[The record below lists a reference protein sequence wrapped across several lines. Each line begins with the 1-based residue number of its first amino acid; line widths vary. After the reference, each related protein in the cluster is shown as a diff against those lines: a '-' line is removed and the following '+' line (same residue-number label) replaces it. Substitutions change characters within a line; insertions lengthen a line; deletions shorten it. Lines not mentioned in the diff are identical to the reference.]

1 MSLRS
6 FPVNAADTAW
16 LRMEEPT
23 NPMTI
28 TGVIGF
34 DGPMSLAAMRRFM
47 AERLVPFDRFRMR
60 VDTSTGRPRWVPD
73 DRFDVAHHVVEA
85 DLPAPGGKD
94 GLQRLVGQL
103 MSEAVDLTRAPW
115 TIHLVADAGDGRSA
129 AVVRLHHV
137 IGDGIALMHV
147 LISAS
152 DEYHDPTKVQ
162 PRRRA
167 ARRPLTARIGQTLRG
182 AAGEAVELLASP
194 RRLGRRVATAGSVS
208 HALAALLLMRPDSPT
223 VFKGRATPEKRAA
236 WTEPLALDRIK
247 AIGRATG
254 AKVND
259 VLMAVAAGALRGYL
273 LELGHPVRGVEVRV
287 ATPFNV
293 RPLDRAHELGNSFG
307 LAFVALPIAE
317 ASPAARLREVQA
329 RMNAVK
335 DSFEPAVTFGILQ
348 SIGAA
353 PMWAHRQVVEMFAQK
368 ASAVLTNVPGPAEP
382 VHIEGVGV
390 DSLMF
395 WVPQAGD
402 IGLGIS
408 ILSMNG
414 TVRVGIAAD
423 AAYVPD
429 PGRLAEAFSSEIDR
443 LSDALTG

>member
-34 DGPMSLAAMRRFM
+34 DGPMPLASMRRFM
-47 AERLVPFDRFRMR
+47 QERLVPFDRFRMR
-60 VDTSTGRPRWVPD
+60 IDASGRRPKWVPD
-73 DRFDVAHHVVEA
+73 ERFDVAHHVVET

-94 GLQRLVGQL
+94 GLQRLVGHL
-103 MSEAVDLTRAPW
+103 MSEPVDLGRAPW
-115 TIHLVADAGDGRSA
+115 TIHLVPDAGEGRSA
-129 AVVRLHHV
+129 AIIRLHHV

-152 DEYHDPTKVQ
+152 DEYYDPAKAT
-162 PRRRA
+162 PRPRGE
-167 ARRPLTARIGQTLRG
+167 RRPLTARVRKTLRG
-182 AAGEAVELLASP
+182 AAGEAADLLTHP
-194 RRLGRRVATAGSVS
+194 KLLGRRVVAAGSIS
-208 HALAALLLMRPDSPT
+208 HALGALLLMRPDSPT
-223 VFKGRATPEKRAA
+223 VFKGHATPEKRAA
-236 WTEPLALDRIK
+236 WTGPLALDRIK

-273 LELGHPVRGVEVRV
+273 LDLGHPVRDVEVRV

-317 ASPAARLREVQA
+317 ASAATRLREVQA

-335 DSFEPAVTFGILQ
+335 DSFEPAVTYGILQ

-353 PMWAHRQVVEMFAQK
+353 PRWAHRQVVEMFAQK
-368 ASAVLTNVPGPAEP
+368 ASAVLTNVPGPTEP
-382 VHIEGVGV
+382 IHLEGVGIET
-390 DSLMF
+390 LMF

-408 ILSMNG
+408 ILSLDG

-429 PGRLAEAFSSEIDR
+429 PAHLAAAFSAEIDL
-443 LSDALTG
+443 LSDALAG

>member
-1 MSLRS
+1 MSTRS
-6 FPVNAADTAW
+6 FRVNAADTAW

-34 DGPMSLAAMRRFM
+34 EGHMPLSSMRRFM
-47 AERLVPFDRFRMR
+47 QERLVPFDRFRMR
-60 VDTSTGRPRWVPD
+60 VDTSGRHPMWVPD
-73 DRFDVAHHVVEA
+73 ERFDVRHHVVEA
-85 DLPAPGGKD
+85 SLPEPGGKE
-94 GLQRLVGQL
+94 GLQALVGRL
-103 MSEAVDLTRAPW
+103 MSEPVDLARTPW
-115 TIHLVADAGDGRSA
+115 TIHLVADAGEGRSA
-129 AVVRLHHV
+129 AIIRLHHV

-152 DEYHDPTKVQ
+152 DEYHAPSTPA
-162 PRRRA
+162 PRPRGE
-167 ARRPLTARIGQTLRG
+167 RRPLTTRVRQTLRG
-182 AAGEAVELLASP
+182 AAGETLDLLTDP
-194 RRLGRRVATAGSVS
+194 RRLGRRVVAAGSIS
-208 HALAALLLMRPDSPT
+208 HALGALLLMRPDSPT
-223 VFKGRATPEKRAA
+223 VFKGHATPEKRAA
-236 WTEPLALDRIK
+236 WTGPLALDRIK

-273 LELGHPVRGVEVRV
+273 LELGHPVRDVEVRV

-307 LAFVALPIAE
+307 LAFVALPISE
-317 ASPAARLREVQA
+317 ASPARRLREVQA

-335 DSFEPAVTFGILQ
+335 DSFEPAVTYGILQ

-353 PMWAHRQVVEMFAQK
+353 PRWAHRQVVEMFAQK
-368 ASAVLTNVPGPAEP
+368 ASAVLTNVPGPTEP
-382 VHIEGVGV
+382 IHLEGVGV
-390 DSLMF
+390 ETLLF

-408 ILSMNG
+408 ILSLHG

-429 PGRLAEAFSSEIDR
+429 PARLAEAFASEIAL
-443 LSDALTG
+443 LSDALAG

>member
-1 MSLRS
+1 MPPRP

-28 TGVIGF
+28 TGVLGF
-34 DGPMSLAAMRRFM
+34 DGPMPLASMRRFM

-60 VDTSTGRPRWVPD
+60 VDTSGGRPRWVPD
-73 DRFDVAHHVVEA
+73 ERFDVHHHVVEA
-85 DLPAPGGKD
+85 RLPEPGGKD

-103 MSEAVDLTRAPW
+103 MSEAVDLSRAPW
-115 TIHLVADAGDGRSA
+115 TIHLVPDAGDGRSA
-129 AVVRLHHV
+129 AIVRLHHV

-152 DEYHDPTKVQ
+152 DEYYDPSKSR
-162 PRRRA
+162 PRPRGR
-167 ARRPLTARIGQTLRG
+167 RRPLAARVGQTLRG
-182 AAGEAVELLASP
+182 AAGEAVDLITSP
-194 RRLGRRVATAGSVS
+194 RRLGRRVVSAGQVS

-273 LELGHPVRGVEVRV
+273 LSLGHPVRGVEVRV

-307 LAFVALPIAE
+307 LAFVALPVAE

-335 DSFEPAVTFGILQ
+335 DSFEPAVTYGILQ

-390 DSLMF
+390 DTLMF

-408 ILSMNG
+408 ILSLNG

-429 PGRLAEAFSSEIDR
+429 PGRLAEAFSAEIR
-443 LSDALTG
+443 LLSDALTG